1 MHLLLGMKQNNGLI
15 LYHAREGMYQKAK
28 SSISLVPVFDGLQ
41 KRMAKLSS
49 ALKVFLQIILLG
61 IFYNRIYKSGPI
73 QVVGFPRL
81 DQPRVRIKGPLKT
94 SYRSLYWAV
103 LLNGENTSNHIT
115 LTFASSCLFCIPS
128 NLSLP

>member
-1 MHLLLGMKQNNGLI
+1 MLVEEEEKVECFFGIYGVYLRVSNILEESLQNW
-15 LYHAREGMYQKAK
+15 
-28 SSISLVPVFDGLQ
+28 
-41 KRMAKLSS
+41 
-49 ALKVFLQIILLG
+49 
-61 IFYNRIYKSGPI
+61 IYKSGPI

-81 DQPRVRIKGPLKT
+81 DQPRLRIRGPLKT
-94 SYRSLYWAV
+94 CYRSLYWVV